1 MSGMS
6 QRRNLKEVETKFQV
20 KAISL
25 CRDTYSVTT
34 ADGEV
39 AEFWEPNL
47 RFITDSGDLGPAKGA
62 PVILPAGMMGDRASV
77 FFAAPE
83 EISRLVQHRC

>member
-1 MSGMS
+1 
-6 QRRNLKEVETKFQV
+6 
-20 KAISL
+20 
-25 CRDTYSVTT
+25 
-34 ADGEV
+34 
-39 AEFWEPNL
+39 L

-83 EISRLVQHRC
+83 EISRFIQHRC